1 MRVVSREEGAA
12 CLGQT
17 TTETAQSFQVF
28 YGDSGWMAYISFNP
42 EPGTL
47 KIVHKPWRLVLYLA
61 TALPSTCDW
70 RNLPGSLGVPVRT
83 MTALRCSLQQAYT
96 PASL

>member
-1 MRVVSREEGAA
+1 MRVVSREVGAA

-28 YGDSGWMAYISFNP
+28 YGDSGWMAYINFNP

-47 KIVHKPWRLVLYLA
+47 KIVHKPLESCA
-61 TALPSTCDW
+61 
-70 RNLPGSLGVPVRT
+70 VPCY
-83 MTALRCSLQQAYT
+83 CSSQHL
-96 PASL
+96 